1 MNIPTYE
8 QYIIKPPQQNI
19 TEGTIPDIEVVCSSD
34 RNYTLYPNPGN
45 YVIKLKDIYKNVT
58 SVTLF
63 NAHIPNSSYN
73 INRNN
78 LIYFRETMCEQ
89 LVAEIPEGDYKP
101 DILVTNIE
109 NALNSVGDSKYTV
122 TLNNLTNKV
131 SITSDLSGGENIFS
145 LNFLGLEREKY
156 PNRSIG
162 KRLGFT
168 PNNFLYASGKAN
180 ITTGSTIII
189 GNNKSCFLTEFNV
202 GDTFYVRE
210 CKQLFTII
218 NITSNDEMTI
228 NTVSPCTFINIR
240 LCLSCHRAS
249 NKINLQPDYFI
260 ILNILELENIKSN
273 NTPVDNAFAIIPANC
288 QDSSYGNSYVK
299 LFNPPLSRMDRLTI
313 TFKDLDGNVID
324 FQGIENILEFRIT
337 SLNNPGHY

>member
-131 SITSDLSGGENIFS
+131 SITSDLSGGENIFY

-168 PNNFLYASGKAN
+168 PNNFLYASGKSN
-180 ITTGSTIII
+180 ITAVSTIII
-189 GNNKSCFLTEFNV
+189 GNNKSCLT
-202 GDTFYVRE
+202 R
-210 CKQLFTII
+210 
-218 NITSNDEMTI
+218 
-228 NTVSPCTFINIR
+228 
-240 LCLSCHRAS
+240 
-249 NKINLQPDYFI
+249 
-260 ILNILELENIKSN
+260 
-273 NTPVDNAFAIIPANC
+273 
-288 QDSSYGNSYVK
+288 
-299 LFNPPLSRMDRLTI
+299 
-313 TFKDLDGNVID
+313 
-324 FQGIENILEFRIT
+324 
-337 SLNNPGHY
+337 